1 MAEEVKRTKIP
12 GPPGTGKTYRL
23 IEGPNSYLRQEL
35 RKGTH
40 PSKIAYL
47 TFGKD
52 PTLEVQRKL
61 ADIVKEF
68 PQYSNLEKSFPFF
81 STMHAMG
88 RRRNKKFEGN
98 TLLTGNEWNGF
109 KNYIC
114 KSQGNQY
121 FAKFPYEEKDPDKGD
136 GVMTFGNQYLEAVN
150 IARCRKIKL
159 RQQHKEMLIDH
170 PNFSYAKLEIFNNH
184 LIQYKKDHG
193 MFDFT
198 DMIDLFK
205 KDEIMNNLNLEVVF
219 LDEAQDLNPLQWEMF
234 FYIEENC
241 RRSYIAG
248 DDDQTIFKFQGAD
261 PTPFINLKG
270 TIDDKETTLSRRV
283 PKKVFDQAKRIL
295 NCITTRM
302 PKKWEPKGEEGDFIP
317 NQLFHNLDYSKGQ
330 WFLLFRWKKGNE
342 IVRQVKKYFYRN
354 NIYFDKGNDLLP
366 PKLVRAVTIWKKLN
380 NKEAIRG
387 EEITDIWNYM
397 SGKKIKPKGEN
408 LKKLKKARNEQLT
421 LEDLMAEYGIL
432 GKGKWQDCFDLIKDL
447 GQISYIEN
455 VEKDLNPKEK
465 ARVRIRTI
473 HGAKGDEAENVVIF
487 PDMPRPAWR
496 SAKRDPDTEH
506 RMWFVAVTRAKQKVY
521 WLNPET
527 KYYYRIG
534 NRRIA

>member
-23 IEGPNSYLRQEL
+23 LEGPNSYLRQEL

-52 PTLEVQRKL
+52 PTEEVQRKL
-61 ADIVKEF
+61 TDIVKEF
-68 PQYSNLEKSFPFF
+68 PKYKLDKDFTFF

-88 RRRNKKFEGN
+88 KRNNEKFLPDGSN
-98 TLLTGNEWNGF
+98 LLTGKAWNGF
-109 KNYIC
+109 KDYIC
-114 KSQGNQY
+114 KSQGNNY
-121 FAKFPYEEKDPDKGD
+121 FSKFPYDEKENED
-136 GVMTFGNQYLEAVN
+136 GIMTFGNQYLKAVN
-150 IARCRKIKL
+150 LSRCKKIPLKE
-159 RQQHKEMLIDH
+159 QHKEMLIDN
-170 PNFSYAKLEIFNNH
+170 PNFKYSKLEVFNNH
-184 LIQYKKDHG
+184 LIKYKDNKK
-193 MFDFT
+193 MLDFT

-205 KDEIMNNLNLEVVF
+205 KDETMNNLNLEVVF
-219 LDEAQDLNPLQWEMF
+219 LDEAQDLSPLQWDMF
-234 FYIEENC
+234 FYIEEKC
-241 RRSYIAG
+241 KRSYIAG

-261 PTPFINLKG
+261 PTPFIELKG
-270 TIDDKETTLSRRV
+270 FVDDKETTISRRV

-295 NCITTRM
+295 NCIKKRM
-302 PKKWEPKGEEGDFIP
+302 PKKWEPKGEEGDFIT
-317 NQLFHNLDYSKGQ
+317 NQLFHNLDYSEGQ
-330 WFLLFRWKKGNE
+330 WFLLFRWKKNNLM
-342 IVRQVKKYFYRN
+342 VKQVKKYFYRN
-354 NIYFDKGNDLLP
+354 HIYFDKGNDLLP
-366 PKLVRAVTIWKKLN
+366 PKLVRALTVWKKLN

-387 EEITDIWNYM
+387 EEIIDIWDYI

-408 LKKLKKARNEQLT
+408 LKKLKKAKNEQLT
-421 LEDLMAEYGIL
+421 LEDLMSEYGL
-432 GKGKWQDCFDLIKDL
+432 LCKGKWQECFDLIKDL
-447 GQISYIEN
+447 GQISYIQN

-496 SAKRDPDTEH
+496 SAKRDSDTEH

-521 WLNPET
+521 WLNAET
-527 KYYYRIG
+527 KNFYRIG
-534 NRRIA
+534 NKRIA